1 MPRAKRHV
9 PEQNEQSRRFIE
21 AARKAGCSEDE
32 AVFDENLKKIA
43 RHKPLSHPTPEP
55 KKPKTKKPSQ

>member
-1 MPRAKRHV
+1 LVKKKQTA
-9 PEQNEQSRRFIE
+9 ETQSKRFIE

-43 RHKPLSHPTPEP
+43 RHKPLPP
-55 KKPKTKKPSQ
+55 KPAKTKKPGQ